1 MTLGKRNLGRWWAS
15 AAVALVPIV
24 GSTGC
29 KPSAELSRTK
39 SLDNFTSKDRTK
51 LTYNSCSGRN
61 PVKALDSSLR
71 GDSQQVDAIKTA
83 LTAVPVELQTAFFQD
98 LKGSINVVKDI
109 TGVCAAKSSAQ
120 GSADDLLACWR
131 GGEAG
136 ISILIREEESTALTD
151 RNIKHSTVRMM
162 GYVLTDVIL
171 KVKQSSGEALEVEN
185 PALLQVKKDVATA
198 LTKDTE
204 KSKDYRIPSSLKSD
218 EIRYNDA
225 AFAEAFDSY
234 YCSATSQSKMASSFP
249 ETFAIFSEIAA
260 VLPQGLAGTLDMAGA
275 QTEVAAS
282 GNTISGQDGFS
293 LWRRSG
299 RWFNGPIRQGF
310 SNWLSYRRSGEG
322 YLNFRRA
329 RNQGGFIF
337 DRR

>member
-1 MTLGKRNLGRWWAS
+1 MTLEKRNLGRWWTS

-24 GSTGC
+24 ASTGC
-29 KPSAELSRTK
+29 KPSGELSRTK

-61 PVKALDSSLR
+61 AVRALDSSLR

-109 TGVCAAKSSAQ
+109 TGVCGAKNSAQ

-136 ISILIREEESTALTD
+136 ISIFIKEEKSTTLTD

-185 PALLQVKKDVATA
+185 PALVQVKKDVATA

-234 YCSATSQSKMASSFP
+234 YCSAASQSKMATSFP

-260 VLPQGLAGTLDMAGA
+260 VLPQGLAGTLDMSGA
-275 QTEVAAS
+275 QSQVASAS
-282 GNTISGQDGFS
+282 NTVNNDNSFS
-293 LWRRSG
+293 LWG
-299 RWFNGPIRQGF
+299 RWGRWNGPIRQGF
-310 SNWLSYRRSGEG
+310 SNWGSYRSNGG
-322 YLNFRRA
+322 GFMNFRRW
-329 RNQGGFIF
+329 GGGGRLFF
-337 DRR
+337 G